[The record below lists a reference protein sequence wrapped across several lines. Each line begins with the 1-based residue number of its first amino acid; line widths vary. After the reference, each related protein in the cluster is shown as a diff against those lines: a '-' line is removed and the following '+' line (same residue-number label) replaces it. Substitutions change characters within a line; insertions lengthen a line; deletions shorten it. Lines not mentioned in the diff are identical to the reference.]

1 MCGAECIQVTKDK
14 CVILETACLACL
26 NRAKHCPGDAVKIIN
41 LPHNLETNTTHK
53 YGVNAFKLHGLPTPR
68 AGHVL
73 GLLGTNGIGKSTAL
87 RVLAGK
93 LKPNLGR
100 WRDPPD
106 WFEIHQYYRGSDL
119 QNYFAR
125 YLQEDIVVAIKVQLD
140 NDYIKKL
147 VGQKVGM

>member
-93 LKPNLGR
+93 LKPNLGKVKE
-100 WRDPPD
+100 PPD
-106 WFEIHQYYRGSDL
+106 WMDIPQLLPRLRPAKLLYAHARGRLEGRHQAAARHRFRAAARG
-119 QNYFAR
+119 
-125 YLQEDIVVAIKVQLD
+125 
-140 NDYIKKL
+140 
-147 VGQKVGM
+147 